1 MKRIVNALLVLLLC
15 VPFCTYSN
23 DIVSLDGKYMKKE
36 KAIKKCK
43 TLMIRSITCKD
54 FIILRSYKYE
64 EDVKGLKGKKVIHYD
79 SQEGFI
85 NPFNEFYFPISETE
99 MVRNGNSSYTL
110 SWKNDVGTAITLKI
124 SYIPSTP
131 DRPYLVEFTDVEGN
145 IYIDKSSDEILLSDD
160 LLSREEWD
168 ENIYAKE
175 ANFNNESPV
184 IFDILDKWKYSN
196 K

>member
-1 MKRIVNALLVLLLC
+1 
-15 VPFCTYSN
+15 
-23 DIVSLDGKYMKKE
+23 
-36 KAIKKCK
+36 
-43 TLMIRSITCKD
+43 
-54 FIILRSYKYE
+54 
-64 EDVKGLKGKKVIHYD
+64 
-79 SQEGFI
+79 
-85 NPFNEFYFPISETE
+85 

-110 SWKNDVGTAITLKI
+110 SWKNDEGTAITLKI

-131 DRPYLVEFTDVEGN
+131 DRPYLIEFTDLGGN
-145 IYIDKSSDEILLSDD
+145 IYPHKSSDEILLSDD
-160 LLSREEWD
+160 LLSRKEWD

>member
-1 MKRIVNALLVLLLC
+1 MKRIVNALLVLLLS
-15 VPFCTYSN
+15 VPFCAYSN

-43 TLMIRSITCKD
+43 TLMIDPITGGSLM
-54 FIILRSYKYE
+54 ILRSYK
-64 EDVKGLKGKKVIHYD
+64 EDDGLYKGKNVIHYK
-79 SQEGFI
+79 G
-85 NPFNEFYFPISETE
+85 NPAAVLDEFYFPISETE

-110 SWKNDVGTAITLKI
+110 SWKNDEGTAITLKI

-131 DRPYLVEFTDVEGN
+131 DRPYLIEFTDLGGN
-145 IYIDKSSDEILLSDD
+145 IYPHKSSKEVLLSDD
-160 LLSREEWD
+160 LLSRKEWD